1 MKLTP
6 LDIYNKEFSK
16 STFGYKT
23 SQVDEFMD
31 DIGVAYERLLKDLN
45 KLQEENDLLKDK
57 LDKYDD
63 TEERLQQTLNSMQ
76 NNISD
81 RIEQADKKA
90 SIIVR
95 EARLK
100 AEQIKENAKEQVVEE
115 KRKIEQ
121 LREQKKF
128 FKIRFQTLL
137 ESHLE
142 MINEE
147 DKPSYESNN
156 LGTEFENAYDNKKKF
171 KFVDEEKEL
180 TNDEIEEKKD
190 TRKENNDFNIS
201 DFEYESSRKSS
212 EL

>member
-16 STFGYKT
+16 STFGYNT
-23 SQVDEFMD
+23 NQVDEFMD

-45 KLQEENDLLKDK
+45 KLQEENDLLKEK
-57 LDKYDD
+57 LDEYNDM
-63 TEERLQQTLNSMQ
+63 EARLQQTLNSMQ

-81 RIEQADKKA
+81 RIEQADKEA

-95 EARLK
+95 EARMK

-115 KRKIEQ
+115 KRKVEQ
-121 LREQKKF
+121 LREQKNF

-142 MINEE
+142 MLKDE
-147 DKPSYESNN
+147 DNKSYESRDFDA
-156 LGTEFENAYDNKKKF
+156 EFENDFDNQAGSDFSREVKDKKDNQEENKK
-171 KFVDEEKEL
+171 EK
-180 TNDEIEEKKD
+180 T
-190 TRKENNDFNIS
+190 DFDIS
-201 DFEYESSRKSS
+201 DFEYESYRKSD
-212 EL
+212 EI